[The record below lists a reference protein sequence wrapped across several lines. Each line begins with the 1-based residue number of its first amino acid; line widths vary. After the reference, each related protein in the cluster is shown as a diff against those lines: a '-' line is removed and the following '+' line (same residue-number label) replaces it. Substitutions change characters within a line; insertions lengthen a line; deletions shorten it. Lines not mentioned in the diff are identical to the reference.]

1 MAIYDLSGSELETV
15 YDVNGIE
22 LEVAYDVDGSAI
34 YEHEESYDIENV
46 VDYYRAETIAMKSEI
61 DALNDDWQT
70 FIFITDPHS
79 PTNKQHSQ
87 AIALYLLANS
97 KAEKIILGGDI
108 VDSQWPGNYSLFV
121 TPFRESYLK
130 DNIYCVMG
138 NHETY
143 GGAGNYALAASAI
156 YTDFLADKT
165 GLSGNLQDNY
175 WYFDDSVRKVRWVFL
190 NTSDGRKTD
199 SSAIASTTVSDSQ
212 LTWLQ
217 NAVSLPDSTWSMLVI
232 GHITIYGKYGSI
244 TYTGNLTNGADV
256 IDAINQCNGE
266 VIGYFCGH
274 QHVNAVS
281 NTGQFYQATMRCDRF
296 ENTNY
301 YGLSFTGRVA
311 GTRTEQS
318 VEVVSFNTKTKDVV
332 IRGIGGGNADGDLN
346 ARMTFNYGREST

>member
-1 MAIYDLSGSELETV
+1 MSIYNVDGDILYSAKNIVGESIRFAYDLSGNVIAAET
-15 YDVNGIE
+15 
-22 LEVAYDVDGSAI
+22 
-34 YEHEESYDIENV
+34 YDISNV
-46 VDYYRAETIAMKSEI
+46 VSYYQAETLAMQSEI
-61 DALNDDWQT
+61 DALSDDWQT
-70 FIFITDPHS
+70 FVFITDPHS
-79 PTNKQHSQ
+79 PANQQHSQ

-97 KAEKIILGGDI
+97 KADKIILGGDI
-108 VDSQWPGNYSLFV
+108 VDSIWPQNYSLFV

-138 NHETY
+138 NHETF
-143 GGAGNYALAASAI
+143 GGGYASAASAI
-156 YTDFLADKT
+156 YNDFLADKT

-175 WYFDDSVRKVRWVFL
+175 WYFDDSERKVRWVFL

-199 SSAIASTTVSDSQ
+199 SAATAAVTVSNDQ

-217 NAVSLPDSTWSMLVI
+217 NAVVLPDSSWSLLVI
-232 GHITIYGKYGSI
+232 GHVTIYGQYGSVNF
-244 TYTGNLTNGADV
+244 TGNVSNGADV
-256 IDAINQCNGE
+256 ISAINQCNGD

-281 NTGQFYQATMRCDRF
+281 DTGLFYQATMRCDRF

-301 YGLSFTGRVA
+301 YGLSYTERVA

-318 VEVVSFNTKTKDVV
+318 VEVVSFNTKTKDVL

-346 ARMTFNYGREST
+346 ARMSFNYGR